1 MYAIRSYYVS
11 AVYMLTLY
19 RRAVF
24 GQITNPALNDLKDM
38 NRIELVTIVPLALLT
53 LLFGV
58 APNLIFN
65 LTEGATQSIL
75 SLMAG
80 G

>member
-1 MYAIRSYYVS
+1 MSWMRPGRPSSILT
-11 AVYMLTLY
+11 AVLTL
-19 RRAVF
+19 
-24 GQITNPALNDLKDM
+24 
-38 NRIELVTIVPLALLT
+38 LALLT

-65 LTEGATQSIL
+65 LTEGAALSIL

>member
-1 MYAIRSYYVS
+1 
-11 AVYMLTLY
+11 MLTLY
-19 RRAVF
+19 RRTVF
-24 GQITNPALNDLKDM
+24 GQITNPELNELKDM